1 VADGWLGLFAI
12 DFVQQ
17 ALIAAVLLA
26 IPTAIL
32 SCFLVL
38 RGWALM
44 GDAISHAVL
53 PGVVLAY
60 IAGLPLVLG
69 AFAAGMLCAVATGY
83 IAENCRVKRD
93 TVMGVIFSGMFG
105 LGIVMFS
112 LIETDLHLD
121 HILFGDIL
129 GLVWSDIRQM
139 AIVALSITVIVLA
152 YRREL
157 LVCAFDPLH
166 ARTIGMP
173 VKWLHYGLLVV
184 LSVAI
189 VAGLK
194 AVGLIL
200 VIAMLIAPGAIGH
213 LLCNRFEQMLCV
225 AIGAAVIAALGG
237 VSMSLAIGSAPA
249 PTIVVVL
256 MVLFL
261 IALAVSMRRA
271 SAIDEQQRAEIKAL
285 GAEY

>member
-1 VADGWLGLFAI
+1 MSESWLGLFAI

-17 ALIAAVLLA
+17 AIAAAILLA

-44 GDAISHAVL
+44 GDAVSHAVL

-60 IAGLPLVLG
+60 IAGLPIVFG
-69 AFAAGMLCAVATGY
+69 AFVAGMVCALATGY

-105 LGIVMFS
+105 LGIVLFS

-129 GLVWSDIRQM
+129 GLVWPDIWQM
-139 AIVALSITVIVLA
+139 AIVALSITAAVLVC
-152 YRREL
+152 RRDL

-166 ARTIGMP
+166 ARTIGLN
-173 VKWLHYGLLVV
+173 VRFLHYGLLVV

-213 LLCNRFEQMLCV
+213 LLCDRFEDMLSV
-225 AIGAAVIAALGG
+225 AIVSAVLAAVGG
-237 VSMSLAIGSAPA
+237 VTLSLFIGSAPA

-256 MVLFL
+256 MALF
-261 IALAVSMRRA
+261 IVALAISMRRDGSRRE
-271 SAIDEQQRAEIKAL
+271 SAPVTLSTEN
-285 GAEY
+285 

>member
-1 VADGWLGLFAI
+1 MFAI

-17 ALIAAVLLA
+17 ALAAAVLLA
-26 IPTAIL
+26 IPTAVL

-60 IAGLPLVLG
+60 VAGLPLVLG
-69 AFAAGMLCAVATGY
+69 AFAAGMVCALATGY

-129 GLVWSDIRQM
+129 GLVWSDIWQM
-139 AIVALSITVIVLA
+139 AIVALSITAIVLA
-152 YRREL
+152 YRRDL

-166 ARTIGMP
+166 ARTIGLP
-173 VKWLHYGLLVV
+173 VKWLHYGLLIV

-200 VIAMLIAPGAIGH
+200 IIAMLIAPGAIGH
-213 LLCNRFEQMLCV
+213 LLCNRFEDMLSV
-225 AIGAAVIAALGG
+225 AIGAAVVAAVGG
-237 VSMSLAIGSAPA
+237 VSLSLYIGSAPA

-256 MVLFL
+256 MALFL
-261 IALAVSMRRA
+261 VALALSLRRA
-271 SAIDEQQRAEIKAL
+271 AAQDQKQRAQISTI
-285 GAEY
+285 GAEH

>member
-1 VADGWLGLFAI
+1 LFAI

-17 ALIAAVLLA
+17 ALAAAVLLA
-26 IPTAIL
+26 IPTAVL

-60 IAGLPLVLG
+60 VAGLPLVLG
-69 AFAAGMLCAVATGY
+69 AFAAGMVCALATGY

-129 GLVWSDIRQM
+129 GLVWSDIWQM
-139 AIVALSITVIVLA
+139 AIVALSITAIVLA
-152 YRREL
+152 YRRDL

-166 ARTIGMP
+166 ARTIGLP
-173 VKWLHYGLLVV
+173 VKWLHYGLLIV

-200 VIAMLIAPGAIGH
+200 IIAMLIAPGAIGH
-213 LLCNRFEQMLCV
+213 LLCNRFEDMLSV
-225 AIGAAVIAALGG
+225 AIGAAVVAAVGG
-237 VSMSLAIGSAPA
+237 VSLSLYIGSAPA

-256 MVLFL
+256 MALFL
-261 IALAVSMRRA
+261 VALALSLRRA
-271 SAIDEQQRAEIKAL
+271 AAQDQKQRAQISTI
-285 GAEY
+285 GAEH